1 MLPCISKVSLELIL
15 GTPGELSQLL
25 NLILHIGDLVQ
36 DFILDLLVAVPQVH
50 NIRLLRSQVVYN
62 RLRPLLLTVLDSLSG
77 DLVDILHIII

>member
-62 RLRPLLLTVLDSLSG
+62 RLRPLLLAVLDSLSG